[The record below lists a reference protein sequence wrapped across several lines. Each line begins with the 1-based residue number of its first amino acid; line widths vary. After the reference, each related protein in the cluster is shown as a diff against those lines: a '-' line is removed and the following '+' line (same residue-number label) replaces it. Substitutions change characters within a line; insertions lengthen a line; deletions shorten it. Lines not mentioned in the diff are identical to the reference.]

1 MQLYEIRQCEAV
13 ECQFRFPVSVGD
25 PAGMRC
31 PHCGEPTGLA
41 ATPQVTKT
49 PFPQFA
55 PRFTHLEL
63 LLDNIRSL
71 YNVGAI
77 MRTAD
82 GAGVK
87 HLHLGGITAPP
98 THPKLAKTALGAES
112 ALPWTQHRNSVEA
125 AKALKAAGYE
135 IWVLEEGETLALS
148 DAEAAVNLFTAT
160 LPATASQPILLVI
173 GNEKVGVD
181 PAIRALADCT
191 LALPMSGVKNSLNV
205 AVAFGVAIY
214 QIQFG

>member
-1 MQLYEIRQCEAV
+1 MQQYEVRQCEAA
-13 ECQFRFPVSVGD
+13 ECLFRFPVAVGET
-25 PAGMRC
+25 AGQNC
-31 PHCGEPTGLA
+31 PHCGQPTKLA
-41 ATPQVTKT
+41 ASPQMTET

-82 GAGVK
+82 GAGIK
-87 HLHLGGITAPP
+87 HLHVGGITAPP

-112 ALPWTQHRNSVEA
+112 ALPWSQHRNSVQA
-125 AKALKAAGYE
+125 VGKLKASGYE
-135 IWVLEEGETLALS
+135 IWVLEEGET
-148 DAEAAVNLFTAT
+148 AVNLFT
-160 LPATASQPILLVI
+160 TALTSEANQPILLVI

-181 PAIRALADCT
+181 PDIRHLADHT
-191 LALPMSGVKNSLNV
+191 FALPMSGVKNSLNV
-205 AVAFGVAIY
+205 AVAFGIAIY
-214 QIQFG
+214 QIQFRAWNNE

>member
-1 MQLYEIRQCEAV
+1 MQRYEIRQCEAV
-13 ECQFRFPVSVGD
+13 ACQFRFPVAVGD
-25 PAGMRC
+25 PGGMRC
-31 PHCGEPTGLA
+31 PRCGEPTVSV
-41 ATPQVTKT
+41 ATPQTTET

-82 GAGVK
+82 GAGAK
-87 HLHLGGITAPP
+87 HLHLGGITALP

-112 ALPWTQHRNSVEA
+112 ALPWTQQRNSVHA
-125 AKALKAAGYE
+125 ASELKAAGYE
-135 IWVLEEGETLALS
+135 IWVLEEGET
-148 DAEAAVNLFTAT
+148 AVNLFTAT
-160 LPATASQPILLVI
+160 LPATANQPILLVI

-181 PAIRALADCT
+181 PEIRRLADCT
-191 LALPMSGVKNSLNV
+191 FALPMSGVKNSLNV
-205 AVAFGVAIY
+205 AVAFGIAIY
-214 QIQFG
+214 QIQFSKRDSSYLT

>member
-1 MQLYEIRQCEAV
+1 MQRYEIRQCAAA
-13 ECQFRFPVSVGD
+13 ECQFRFPVAVGD
-25 PAGMRC
+25 PAGARC
-31 PHCGEPTGLA
+31 PHCGEPTALVTTPQAG
-41 ATPQVTKT
+41 ATPQLT
-49 PFPQFA
+49 A
-55 PRFTHLEL
+55 PPRYTRLAL

-112 ALPWTQHRNSVEA
+112 ALPWTQHRNSVHA
-125 AKALKAAGYE
+125 VQQLKSKGYKV
-135 IWVLEEGETLALS
+135 WVLEEGET
-148 DAEAAVNLFTAT
+148 AVNLFTAP
-160 LPATASQPILLVI
+160 LPQPANQPVLLVI

-181 PAIRALADCT
+181 PEIVALADQIF
-191 LALPMSGVKNSLNV
+191 ALPMSGIKNSLNV
-205 AVAFGVAIY
+205 AVAFGIAIY
-214 QIQFG
+214 QIQFS

>member
-1 MQLYEIRQCEAV
+1 MQQYEIRQCEAAA
-13 ECQFRFPVSVGD
+13 CQFRFPLAAGD
-25 PAGMRC
+25 PAGRRC
-31 PHCGEPTGLA
+31 PHCGEPTTLA
-41 ATPQVTKT
+41 AKPQITKT

-112 ALPWTQHRNSVEA
+112 ALLWTQHRNGVQA
-125 AKALKAAGYE
+125 ARKLKGAGHE
-135 IWVLEEGETLALS
+135 IWVLEEGET
-148 DAEAAVNLFTAT
+148 AVNLFTT
-160 LPATASQPILLVI
+160 PLPDKANQPILLVI

-181 PAIRALADCT
+181 PEIQQLADCT
-191 LALPMSGVKNSLNV
+191 VALPMSGVKNSLNV
-205 AVAFGVAIY
+205 AVAFGIAIY
-214 QIQFG
+214 QIQFGQFG